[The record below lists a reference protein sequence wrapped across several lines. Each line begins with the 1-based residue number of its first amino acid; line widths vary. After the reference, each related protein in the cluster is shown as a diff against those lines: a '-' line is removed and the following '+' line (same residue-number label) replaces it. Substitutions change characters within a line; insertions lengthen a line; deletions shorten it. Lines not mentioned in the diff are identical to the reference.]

1 MKASP
6 VMNNAAWTIGC
17 RVIQSLLQLVVGM
30 LCARY
35 LGPGNYG
42 LLNYAASILAFAL
55 PFMRLGLNE
64 TLVRELVESPEKDG
78 EVMGTAL
85 TLNVL
90 SSLACMGAAAC
101 FVSNLNRGDRETM
114 MVCILCSISLFFGA
128 LEMIRYWFQ
137 YKLLAKYSAV
147 ASLIAYTAVSAY
159 RLWLLAAGKS
169 VRWFALANS
178 MDYGIIA
185 LCLTA
190 VFLAKGHRFRFSG
203 ARAKGMLRRS
213 CPYIAASLMVVLF
226 QSTDR
231 IMLTAM
237 VGTHETGLYSA
248 AVTCVTMGQ
257 FVYVAIVD
265 SFRPV
270 ILSGGGHDRQISRLY
285 GIILYLALAQGVV
298 FTLFADWIVLLLY
311 GGAYSGAVPVLKILN
326 WYFVFSCM
334 GLVRNV
340 WILAE
345 EKQKYLWRIN
355 LSGAVLNIGLNL
367 WLIPLAG
374 ARGAAFASALTQFFA
389 NFGMG
394 WLIAP
399 IRENNRL
406 LLRGLHPAFLRE
418 ELMLR
423 RKITGEDPNA
433 GENHGTKGRG

>member
-1 MKASP
+1 MMKASP
-6 VMNNAAWTIGC
+6 VLNNAAWTIGC
-17 RVIQSLLQLVVGM
+17 RVIQSLLQLAVGM

-42 LLNYAASILAFAL
+42 LLNYAAAILTFAL
-55 PFMRLGLNE
+55 PFMRLGFNE
-64 TLVRELVESPEKDG
+64 TLVRELVESPGEDG

-101 FVSNLNRGDRETM
+101 FVSCLNRGDRETIV
-114 MVCILCSISLFFGA
+114 VCILCSVSLLFGA

-137 YKLLAKYSAV
+137 YRLLAKYSAV
-147 ASLIAYTAVSAY
+147 VSLLAYTAVSAY
-159 RLWLLAAGKS
+159 RLFLLAAGKS

-185 LCLTA
+185 LGLTA
-190 VFLAKGHRFRFSG
+190 IFLAKGYRFRFSV
-203 ARAKGMLRRS
+203 ARAKAMLRRS
-213 CPYIAASLMVVLF
+213 YPYIAASLMVVLF

-237 VGTHETGLYSA
+237 AGAHETGLYAA

-270 ILSGGGHDRQISRLY
+270 ILSGGERGRQISRLY
-285 GIILYLALAQGVV
+285 GIILYLALAQGIV
-298 FTLFADWIVLLLY
+298 FTVLADLMVGLLY
-311 GGAYSGAVPVLKILN
+311 GSAYSAAVPVLKILN

-345 EKQKYLWRIN
+345 EKQKYLWVIN
-355 LSGAVLNIGLNL
+355 LSGAVLNIALNL

-374 ARGAAFASALTQFFA
+374 APGAAFASLLTQFFA

-394 WLIAP
+394 WLLAP
-399 IRENNRL
+399 MRENNRL
-406 LLRGLHPAFLRE
+406 LLRGLHPLFLIGE
-418 ELMLR
+418 GKMLFME
-423 RKITGEDPNA
+423 KNKESEDDYA
-433 GENHGTKGRG
+433 G